1 MLKTLGSNT
10 FCNGIHAGSG
20 PPGLG
25 FGNVCGKKNKNLEDV
40 MLSTIIYRSHIADHV
55 PLKMLEGLVA
65 KANKINESSSV
76 TGILLFNGTHFF
88 QVLEG
93 PENDVL
99 AVYERIC
106 RDTSHHNIVELM
118 RDYAPSRRFGNV
130 GMELFDLRE
139 YDKTTV
145 LNAVL
150 EKGTTK
156 YQLTYEDRALKFL
169 RTFVEAREKENY
181 FEIPSAESWD
191 FISDDEEVREGDD
204 ALINHEG
211 VNFAFQAIIDP
222 LARKIVSL
230 EALLRGSQGET
241 QQDYFSRLPP
251 ENIYR
256 DDLQSKR
263 IAFAQAKA
271 LGIDGIMLSVNLLPM
286 SLVLVPD
293 AVTFLLTEIYAHDL
307 VPEQIV
313 VEFTE
318 NEIIS
323 RPDDFAAALKQL
335 KAAGISVA
343 LDDFGA
349 GYAGLSLLTQIQ
361 PDKIKIDRSIIS
373 NVHKSGPKQA
383 IVHAILACCSSLEI
397 TVIAEGIEQPE
408 EWMWLEAAGVSQF
421 QGFLF
426 SWPKVNG
433 VSSVT
438 WPELK

>member
-1 MLKTLGSNT
+1 
-10 FCNGIHAGSG
+10 
-20 PPGLG
+20 
-25 FGNVCGKKNKNLEDV
+25 

-55 PLKMLEGLVA
+55 PLKMLEGLVT

-88 QVLEG
+88 QLLEG
-93 PENDVL
+93 PERDVL

-118 RDYAPSRRFGNV
+118 RDYAPARRFGNV
-130 GMELFDLRE
+130 GMELFDLRQ

-181 FEIPSAESWD
+181 FEIPSADSWD
-191 FISDDEEVREGDD
+191 FIQDEAETREGDV
-204 ALINHEG
+204 AMLNQEG

-222 LARKIVSL
+222 FARKIVSL
-230 EALLRGSQGET
+230 EALLRGNQGET
-241 QQDYFSRLPP
+241 QQHYFSRLDPDD
-251 ENIYR
+251 IYR
-256 DDLQSKR
+256 NDLHSKR
-263 IAFAQAKA
+263 TAFAQAKA
-271 LGIDGIMLSVNLLPM
+271 LGLDDMVLSINLLPM
-286 SLVLVPD
+286 SLVIVPD
-293 AVTFLLTEIYAHDL
+293 AVDFLLTEIHAHQL

-323 RPDDFAAALKQL
+323 RPDEFAAALKQL

-383 IVHAILACCSSLEI
+383 IVHAILKCCSSLEI

-408 EWMWLEAAGVSQF
+408 EWMWLEAAGISQF

-426 SWPKVNG
+426 SWPKLNG
-433 VSSVT
+433 VSSVS